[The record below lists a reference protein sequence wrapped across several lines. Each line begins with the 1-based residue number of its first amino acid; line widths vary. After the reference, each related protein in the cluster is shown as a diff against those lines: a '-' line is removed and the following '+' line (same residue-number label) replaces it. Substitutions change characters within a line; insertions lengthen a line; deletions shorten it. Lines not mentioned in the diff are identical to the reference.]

1 MAASGKKEVGG
12 ADTAEKQVAFIRNS
26 MSKHT
31 TACKKTEK
39 KKPNGIVCAR
49 NWPPGWDKNTQQAP
63 LSLSLSWTGCFGR
76 LSLRSLISMSLGQ
89 V

>member
-63 LSLSLSWTGCFGR
+63 LSLSLLDR
-76 LSLRSLISMSLGQ
+76 LLRPTFSSLPY
-89 V
+89 